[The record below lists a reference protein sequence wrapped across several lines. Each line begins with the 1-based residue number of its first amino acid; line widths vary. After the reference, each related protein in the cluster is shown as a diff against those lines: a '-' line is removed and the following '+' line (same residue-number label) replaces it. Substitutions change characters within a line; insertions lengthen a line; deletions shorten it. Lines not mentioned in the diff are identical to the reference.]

1 MTVDFFSISN
11 CEGKEQKEETKN
23 LFPMGFSFL
32 FGKNLGRKS
41 EDHSLYIELIEKKYL
56 LSGHLCLSS
65 FGLGII
71 LEFCEQEHAKPSYRP
86 ITKHRI
92 LRL

>member
-41 EDHSLYIELIEKKYL
+41 EDHSLYIELIEKNTYYL
-56 LSGHLCLSS
+56 VIHVSLLLGSG
-65 FGLGII
+65 
-71 LEFCEQEHAKPSYRP
+71 
-86 ITKHRI
+86 
-92 LRL
+92 

>member
-23 LFPMGFSFL
+23 LFPMGFSLL

-41 EDHSLYIELIEKKYL
+41 EDHSLYIELIEKNTYYL
-56 LSGHLCLSS
+56 VIHVSLLLGSG
-65 FGLGII
+65 
-71 LEFCEQEHAKPSYRP
+71 
-86 ITKHRI
+86 
-92 LRL
+92 